1 MLVGQLE
8 GHLACKNW
16 VVGCWHGYL
25 SGARCKL
32 AYDPADATATHC
44 LFALVKSRLVLLGT
58 PGQRAI
64 KPVCVCACVCA
75 CVCVCEMNL
84 VQKSK
89 PCSCLLYASEW
100 QMYCAW
106 YDSNTICQTNK
117 CHAVRTTGVSLNV
130 TSESYNR
137 EENVQPITD
146 EWLGGSLAVFAQQL
160 HQVVLLCLIRIFTRC
175 YFILHLLAFAVWLWL
190 HLMRS

>member
-44 LFALVKSRLVLLGT
+44 LFALVKSRLVLPGT

-64 KPVCVCACVCA
+64 KPVCVCVCVRACARACA
-75 CVCVCEMNL
+75 CV
-84 VQKSK
+84 K
-89 PCSCLLYASEW
+89 
-100 QMYCAW
+100 
-106 YDSNTICQTNK
+106 
-117 CHAVRTTGVSLNV
+117 
-130 TSESYNR
+130 
-137 EENVQPITD
+137 
-146 EWLGGSLAVFAQQL
+146 
-160 HQVVLLCLIRIFTRC
+160 
-175 YFILHLLAFAVWLWL
+175 
-190 HLMRS
+190 